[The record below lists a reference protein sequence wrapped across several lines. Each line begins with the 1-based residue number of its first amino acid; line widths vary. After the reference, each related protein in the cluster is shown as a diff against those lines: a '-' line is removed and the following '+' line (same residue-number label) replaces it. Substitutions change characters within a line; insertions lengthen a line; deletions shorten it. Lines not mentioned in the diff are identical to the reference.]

1 MRINDLDERDRAILR
16 ELMRDGRLTNAELAD
31 RVHLS
36 QSACLRRVRA
46 LEEGGIVAGY
56 AMLLDPVAVGLPGAA
71 FVSVS
76 LDQQGRAAL
85 DRFEREVSR
94 HPEIIECYLL
104 AGASDY
110 LLRVAFRDA
119 RDFERIHTDIITQLP
134 GVSRVQSTM
143 TLRTVKKTTV
153 LPL

>member
-56 AMLLDPVAVGLPGAA
+56 AMLLDPAAVGLPGAA

-94 HPEIIECYLL
+94 HPEIVECYLL